1 MDERTETGGG
11 GYIGGNVDQ
20 TGGNFAG
27 RDRISIHNH
36 PSQDLSRHDLYEE
49 LLQIHEAAADTRGD
63 MKVLMEKVTRLDK
76 MNVNVL
82 LTAAALIIVVFA
94 GLLAWYGL
102 DREIQDLN
110 YRFNSLEYRLP
121 APTRY
126 P

>member
-1 MDERTETGGG
+1 MDEQIESGGG
-11 GYIGGNVDQ
+11 GVVRGDVNVD
-20 TGGNFAG
+20 GGGFTG
-27 RDRISIHNH
+27 RDAINIHNH
-36 PSQDLSRHDLYEE
+36 PQSELSRHDLYDE

-110 YRFNSLEYRLP
+110 YRFKSLEYRLP